1 MGCSDG
7 RMEVMRVH
15 HVDLVRV
22 PVSLREPLHT
32 SQGSHTDRVATL
44 VKITTSDG
52 VVGWGENVA
61 PEGVLYVDE
70 TSIQSIASMR
80 QLCEQLQQRD
90 IDVEEMFADSW
101 WSDTGKYFAK
111 HAFESALWDAHARSL
126 GVSVSSLLG
135 GTRSEVIPG
144 VVIGMKV
151 SPDDVARTALRH
163 VAEGYT
169 RVKVKVSPG
178 VDLQILKAVRE
189 AIGNTI
195 VLQADANGSYSMDD
209 IETLA
214 QFAQFSVQF
223 IEQPFA
229 ANDLAGHAE
238 LARRIDTPVC
248 LDESVITFANLRDAI
263 DMGACS
269 VVNIK
274 PSRVG
279 GLTDAVRMVNYC
291 EQHGIDAWVGGML
304 ETGIGRASCLALA
317 SLPGFTLTPDLSA
330 SNRYFERD
338 ITEPFGLNHGAIAV
352 PTGPG
357 IGVEP
362 SDWVFAAQ
370 SVTKE
375 SLF

>member
-1 MGCSDG
+1 
-7 RMEVMRVH
+7 MRVH
-15 HVDLVRV
+15 HVDLVHV
-22 PVSLREPLHT
+22 PIALREPLRT
-32 SQGSHTDRVATL
+32 SQGSHADRVATL
-44 VKITTSDG
+44 VKVTTTDG

-70 TSIQSIASMR
+70 SSTQSVASMHH
-80 QLCEQLQQRD
+80 LCEQLRHRD

-101 WSDTGKYFAK
+101 WSSAGHYFAK
-111 HAFESALWDAHARSL
+111 HAFESALWDAQARSL

-135 GTRSEVIPG
+135 GTRSEVMPG
-144 VVIGMKV
+144 VVVGMQD

-189 AIGNTI
+189 AIGNNV

-209 IETLA
+209 VETLS
-214 QFAQFSVQF
+214 QFARFSVQF

-279 GLTDAVRMVNYC
+279 GLIDAVRMVNYC